1 MTYSF
6 TRIGAALKM
15 KVEDLRQQGAGWRL
29 RLGLLHN
36 ICLRPDAHYLGRC
49 HRPCQPP
56 QRVVMCGTL
65 FLFAR
70 PYETHMTPIKQAE
83 AFVAATVAQ
92 IDHGGTR
99 AF

>member
-1 MTYSF
+1 MH
-6 TRIGAALKM
+6 IIWG
-15 KVEDLRQQGAGWRL
+15 
-29 RLGLLHN
+29 
-36 ICLRPDAHYLGRC
+36 DAIVPAS
-49 HRPCQPP
+49 PCQPP

-70 PYETHMTPIKQAE
+70 PYEMHMTPIKQAE
-83 AFVAATVAQ
+83 AFVAATGAQ